1 MDIFCIFAANIIYS
15 SMKKISNQKNDR
27 KGSGGK
33 MDRRT
38 FLSTSMA
45 AIGTFTIV
53 PSHVFAAGKSGV
65 TAPSDKIRMVHI
77 GCGTEGLSELS
88 SLLKAPAIEIVGVA
102 DPNRESYDYVHW
114 SENGLRNE
122 LRKLIDE
129 PTWKADIKGIPGGR
143 NIAKEVIET
152 YYRKNRTGYKG
163 SVVAVE
169 DYREL
174 LDSMK
179 DVDAVKIMSP
189 DHLHAYQAIDCLK
202 RGKHV
207 IMHKPLGNKMTE
219 AMTVVDIARASKL
232 STHMMA
238 YNAFGSGNMEQ
249 IKKWIDAGAI
259 GKLKE
264 IHNWTNRPVWP
275 QYPVIPTDKPPVP
288 DGFNWD
294 LWLGPAQ
301 MRDYSPQYTHA
312 TFRGWYEFGAG
323 SIADMGYYSLWP
335 VFDALQ
341 LGSASSVSTRFSRVI
356 GLKNNVP
363 STIVNDYSYP
373 MASAYRFEVP
383 YKNGSGKIILQWHD
397 GGMKPQTP
405 EGYDGD
411 DLPIEGMMFIGD
423 KGAIVSGFLR
433 EKPFLVGEQASKYA
447 DVKGSQMS
455 DPPGKVLPDGTER
468 WLQTW
473 IDGCRGKGKGPGSFE
488 FAKEVNETFN
498 LGSVSLMRN
507 GKKLLYDSQTRTIT
521 NDEQGNQLLTRNIR
535 KGWEMNNNLK

>member
-1 MDIFCIFAANIIYS
+1 M
-15 SMKKISNQKNDR
+15 
-27 KGSGGK
+27 K

-38 FLSTSMA
+38 FLSTSA
-45 AIGTFTIV
+45 AIGAFTII
-53 PSHVFAAGKSGV
+53 PNHVFAAKKKGMV
-65 TAPSDKIRMVHI
+65 APSDKIRMVHI
-77 GCGTEGLSELS
+77 GCGTQGLSELS
-88 SLLKAPAIEIVGVA
+88 ALLKAPAIEIVGVA
-102 DPNRESYDYVHW
+102 DPNRESYDYIHW
-114 SENGLRNE
+114 SETGLRDE
-122 LRKLIDE
+122 LRQLMGE
-129 PTWKADIKGIPGGR
+129 PSWKEGVKGIPGGR
-143 NIAKEVIET
+143 NIMKEVVET
-152 YYRKNRTGYKG
+152 YYRKNRPGYKG
-163 SVVAVE
+163 SIVAVE

-174 LDSMK
+174 LDTMK

-189 DHLHAYQAIDCLK
+189 DHLHAYQALDCIK

-219 AMTVVDIARASKL
+219 AMKVVDAAQASNV

-238 YNAFGSGNMEQ
+238 YNAFGDGNMEQ

-259 GKLKE
+259 GQLKE

-275 QYPVIPTDKPPVP
+275 QYPVIPTDTPPIP

-294 LWLGPAQ
+294 LWLGPAE
-301 MRDYSPQYTHA
+301 MRPYHPQYTHA

-323 SIADMGYYSLWP
+323 AIADMGYYSLWS
-335 VFDALQ
+335 VFDALK
-341 LGSASSVSTRFSRVI
+341 LGSATSASTRFSRVI

-373 MASAYRFEVP
+373 MAAAYRFEMP
-383 YKNGSGKIILQWHD
+383 YKDGSGKITLQWHD

-433 EKPFLVGEQASKYA
+433 DDPKIVGERAAEYA
-447 DVKGSQMS
+447 HIKGYPMAEHPRSA
-455 DPPGKVLPDGTER
+455 LPDGTER
-468 WLQTW
+468 WLQRW

-488 FAKEVNETFN
+488 YAKEVNETFN
-498 LGSVSLMRN
+498 LGSVSLMSN
-507 GKKLLYDSQTRTIT
+507 GKKLEYDPRTRTIT
-521 NDEQGNQLLTRNIR
+521 NDDEANKLLTRKTR
-535 KGWEMNNNLK
+535 KGWEM